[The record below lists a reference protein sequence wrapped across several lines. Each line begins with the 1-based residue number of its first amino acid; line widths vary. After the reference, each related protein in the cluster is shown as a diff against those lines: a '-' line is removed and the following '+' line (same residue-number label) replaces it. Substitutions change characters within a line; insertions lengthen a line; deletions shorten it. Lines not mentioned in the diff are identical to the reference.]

1 MKLSDR
7 VAALEERLAA
17 LEGPPTPGST
27 GPTGPTGPTGE
38 VFWVLEGLRE
48 RHPGPGA
55 VVLAGT
61 VRLPDDRTLEWQE
74 GLDTDALLGQDW
86 REAAELLAALGHP
99 VRLAL
104 VQRFLGGAATVAEA
118 TAPVG
123 EADDGFGT
131 SGQVYHHL
139 RQLVAAGW
147 LRSTGGGRYEVP
159 PQRVVP
165 LMSIAL
171 GAHR

>member
-17 LEGPPTPGST
+17 LERPTAASIDPVGDA
-27 GPTGPTGPTGE
+27 
-38 VFWVLEGLRE
+38 FWVLEGLRE
-48 RHPGPGA
+48 RHPDPGA
-55 VVLAGT
+55 VLLAGT

-74 GLDTDALLGQDW
+74 RLSTDAVLGQDW
-86 REAAELLAALGHP
+86 REAADLLAALGHP

-104 VQRFLGGAATVAEA
+104 VQRFLGGAATVTEA
-118 TAPVG
+118 TAPTD
-123 EADDGFGT
+123 EDDGFGT

-147 LRSTGGGRYEVP
+147 LRSTGSGRYEVP

-165 LMSIAL
+165 LMSIVL

>member
-7 VAALEERLAA
+7 VAVLEDRVSS
-17 LEGPPTPGST
+17 LEGSPVSEAG
-27 GPTGPTGPTGE
+27 GPDT
-38 VFWVLEGLRE
+38 FWVLEGLRA
-48 RHPGPGA
+48 RHPAPGA
-55 VVLAGT
+55 VVLAGS
-61 VRLPDDRTLEWQE
+61 VRLPDDRVLEWQE
-74 GLDTDALLGQDW
+74 GVDTDAILAQDW
-86 REAAELLAALGHP
+86 REGADLLAALGHP

-104 VQRFLGGAATVAEA
+104 VQRFLAGAGTVSEA
-118 TAPVG
+118 TATDG
-123 EADDGFGT
+123 EGFGT

-147 LRSTGGGRYEVP
+147 LRSTGSSRYEVP

-165 LMSIAL
+165 LMAIVL

>member
-7 VAALEERLAA
+7 VAALEERLSA
-17 LEGPPTPGST
+17 LESPPPTAPA
-27 GPTGPTGPTGE
+27 GPAGE
-38 VFWVLEGLRE
+38 AFWVLEGLRD
-48 RHPGPGA
+48 RHPDPGA

-61 VRLPDDRTLEWQE
+61 VRLPDDRTVDWQE
-74 GLDTDALLGQDW
+74 GLTTEALLGQEW

-104 VQRFLGGAATVAEA
+104 VQRFLGGASTVTEA
-118 TAPVG
+118 TAPIG
-123 EADDGFGT
+123 EDEGFGT

-147 LRSTGGGRYEVP
+147 LRSVGSGRYEVP

-165 LMSIAL
+165 LMSIIL

>member
-17 LEGPPTPGST
+17 LESRPPTTSSGPG
-27 GPTGPTGPTGE
+27 GDA
-38 VFWVLEGLRE
+38 FWVLEGLRE
-48 RHPGPGA
+48 RHPDPGA

-74 GLDTDALLGQDW
+74 GLGTAAVLGQDW
-86 REAAELLAALGHP
+86 REAADLLAALGHP
-99 VRLAL
+99 IRLAL
-104 VQRFLGGAATVAEA
+104 LQRFLGGAATVTEA
-118 TAPVG
+118 TAPTDDAD
-123 EADDGFGT
+123 EAFGT

-147 LRSTGGGRYEVP
+147 LRGTGGGRYEVP
-159 PQRVVP
+159 PQRVIP
-165 LMSIAL
+165 LLSIVL